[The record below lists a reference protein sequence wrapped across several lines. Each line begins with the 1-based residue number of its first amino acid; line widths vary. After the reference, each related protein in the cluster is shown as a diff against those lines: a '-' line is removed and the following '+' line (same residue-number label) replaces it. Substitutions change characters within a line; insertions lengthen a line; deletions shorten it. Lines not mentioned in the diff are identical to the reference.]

1 MLRNTYEY
9 SQESFDSK
17 VDINALGQ
25 AIDTTW
31 GRSSTPKT
39 ASYSVKMTLVG
50 DCIQVSYAAIVNFAT
65 ERAMIEVKR
74 AYADECKAVIKAH
87 LDGAKKSYKEL
98 CGKTLKLKEVGSSDS
113 LEIIANSSNN
123 PKRTAY
129 FRCKALYQVA

>member
-9 SQESFDSK
+9 SEESFDPK

-50 DCIQVSYAAIVNFAT
+50 NCIQVSYAAIVNFAT
-65 ERAMIEVKR
+65 ERAMIETRR
-74 AYADECKAVIKAH
+74 AYAEESKSIIKAH
-87 LDGAKKSYKEL
+87 LDGAKASYKEL
-98 CGKTLKLKEVGSSDS
+98 SGKTLKLKEIATSDS
-113 LEIIANSSNN
+113 LEIIANSVNN